1 MEDEACTQQLAI
13 VTLPTYYPLPHF
25 AHGQK
30 DSLICLVCQ
39 DGTSP
44 LNPRDPA
51 PGRASLPLGH
61 LARASCYTCSIL
73 FNHFNVVFIC
83 FQFLISYYTG
93 FNMLQHIH
101 IMYLL
106 FYISYLFSNILPFR
120 ISFYWNWDLCK
131 ADLAIRQQAL
141 HRSWRLVIQPSPTVF
156 ALLFL
161 EMGPQRHGFQI
172 LKLKHQI

>member
-1 MEDEACTQQLAI
+1 MEDEACTQQQAI

-101 IMYLL
+101 IMYLYYFIFHIYFQTSYRFAFL
-106 FYISYLFSNILPFR
+106 FIGIETCARPT
-120 ISFYWNWDLCK
+120 
-131 ADLAIRQQAL
+131 
-141 HRSWRLVIQPSPTVF
+141 WR
-156 ALLFL
+156 
-161 EMGPQRHGFQI
+161 
-172 LKLKHQI
+172 